1 MAATTPRP
9 CVVSIL
15 FFLSTF
21 LAFANSVVDVSG
33 NSLNFLVIGDWG
45 GMSDEPYYTVGQSK
59 VASVMGEK
67 AEKIDSQFT
76 LAVGDNF
83 YEDGVKDV
91 DDPRFNETFEEVF
104 TAPSLQKR
112 WYAICGNHDYN
123 GNASAQVAY
132 TQKSARWYM
141 PSFYYTEI
149 FNLSSS
155 NITIQFVFI
164 DTVILCGL
172 SHPKLRHLPPSGPQS
187 SDLADDQWA
196 WIESTL
202 QQSTA
207 DWLIVSGHYPVWS
220 VAEHGPTDELVKNLR
235 PLLIKYN
242 VTAYFCGHDHDIQ
255 HIKEDGSSVNYFVS
269 GAGHLIDSSTE
280 HEDKVPKGSLKYR
293 YGTSSSSS
301 DGAYNTVTIT
311 AQSMVVNFFNV
322 KGEMIYT
329 STLDKTR

>member
-1 MAATTPRP
+1 MA
-9 CVVSIL
+9 VVLSFLIL
-15 FFLSTF
+15 SLFVASSLS
-21 LAFANSVVDVSG
+21 AQPVEIGDG
-33 NSLNFLVIGDWG
+33 DLNFLMIGDWG
-45 GMSDEPYYTVGQSK
+45 GMPSPPYYTDAEHVLAG
-59 VASVMGEK
+59 VMGDK
-67 AEKIDSQFT
+67 AQEISSDFT
-76 LAVGDNF
+76 VAMGDNF
-83 YEDGVKDV
+83 YTYGVKSV
-91 DDPRFNETFEEVF
+91 DDPRFKETFEDVF
-104 TAPSLQKR
+104 TADSLQKR
-112 WYAICGNHDYN
+112 WYVFCGNHDHY

-132 TQKSARWYM
+132 TQKSSRWYM
-141 PSFYYTEI
+141 PDLYYTET
-149 FNLSSS
+149 FKLNDS
-155 NITIQFVFI
+155 NGTTVQMVFI
-164 DTVILCGL
+164 DTVLLAGVT
-172 SHPKLRHLPPSGPQS
+172 HPELRSLPPSGPEIPN
-187 SDLADDQWA
+187 LADDQWA

-202 QQSTA
+202 KQSTA